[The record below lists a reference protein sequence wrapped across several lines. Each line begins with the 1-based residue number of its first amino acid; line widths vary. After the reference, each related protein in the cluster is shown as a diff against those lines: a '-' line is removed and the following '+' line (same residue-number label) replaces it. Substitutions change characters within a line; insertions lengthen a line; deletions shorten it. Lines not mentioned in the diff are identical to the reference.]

1 MVSGAMTV
9 EERAAFLA
17 EVRVGV
23 LAIERPGRGPLAL
36 PIWYVVDDGLV
47 KMSIS
52 RSSLKGRLLADD
64 VERATLT
71 VQDEAPPYRYAA
83 VEGPVALS
91 DELLDV
97 EALAARYLG
106 AELGAWYAQ
115 ENPHTDD
122 TATAVLTP
130 ETWNTYDFGKV
141 LAG

>member
-23 LAIERPGRGPLAL
+23 LAVDRPGRGPLAL
-36 PIWYVVDDGLV
+36 PIWYVVEDGLV
-47 KMSIS
+47 KVSIA
-52 RSSLKGRLLADD
+52 RSSLKGRLLAE
-64 VERATLT
+64 VERASLT

-83 VEGPVALS
+83 VEGPVTLS

-106 AELGAWYAQ
+106 AELGTWYAQ

-122 TATAVLTP
+122 TVTAVLTP
-130 ETWNTYDFGKV
+130 ETWNTFDFGKV